1 VLFDR
6 RHKPTLGHKVRN
18 LIWPRAG
25 LRRATLYMGHRMRRI
40 PGTPY
45 AIAAG
50 FACGAAISM
59 TPFPGLHFVLSA
71 LLAWGMRASIISSA
85 IGTAVGNP
93 WTFPFIWLW
102 TFEFGH
108 WLIGSD
114 SALTQQTITLQYL
127 WDHPLDLLL
136 PMLVGSIP
144 TAIVIWFAFYWPLK
158 RMVKTYQLH
167 RRHRLAAVAQAQRDR
182 RPPEIG
188 GAE

>member
-1 VLFDR
+1 V
-6 RHKPTLGHKVRN
+6 
-18 LIWPRAG
+18 
-25 LRRATLYMGHRMRRI
+25 RRI

-59 TPFPGLHFVLSA
+59 MPFPGLHFLLSGIF
-71 LLAWGMRASIISSA
+71 AWSIRASIIASA

-102 TFEFGH
+102 TFEFGN
-108 WLIGSD
+108 WLIGTD
-114 SALTQQTITLQYL
+114 KALTQQVITLQYL

-144 TAIVIWFAFYWPLK
+144 TAIVTWFVFYWPLK
-158 RMVKTYQLH
+158 RMVGKYQTH
-167 RRHRLAAVAQAQRDR
+167 RRHRLAAAEQAERDR
-182 RPPEIG
+182 RAPVEPG